1 MAFLLGEAVAGA
13 LEVDC
18 QAGEP
23 HAEGGGSVVNSLA
36 DVVIDTVSVALAWP
50 VIWAPVPA
58 GIIPMAL
65 WARARAASTSNQ
77 L

>member
-1 MAFLLGEAVAGA
+1 M
-13 LEVDC
+13 D
-18 QAGEP
+18 P
-23 HAEGGGSVVNSLA
+23 LA

>member
-1 MAFLLGEAVAGA
+1 M
-13 LEVDC
+13 D
-18 QAGEP
+18 P
-23 HAEGGGSVVNSLA
+23 LA

-65 WARARAASTSNQ
+65 WARAQVKLASGDATDPGSRNAALQQ
-77 L
+77 LLLGSDTWQVQS

>member
-23 HAEGGGSVVNSLA
+23 HAEGGGSVVDPLA

-58 GIIPMAL
+58 GTIPMAL
-65 WARARAASTSNQ
+65 WTRARAASTSNQ